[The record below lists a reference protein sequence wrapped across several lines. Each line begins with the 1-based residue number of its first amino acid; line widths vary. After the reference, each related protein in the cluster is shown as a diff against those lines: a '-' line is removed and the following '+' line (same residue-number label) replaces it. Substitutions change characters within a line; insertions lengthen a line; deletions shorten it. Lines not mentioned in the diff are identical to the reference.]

1 MPRFLTLILSFIII
15 LTNKT
20 HSQDFSTLTSQIFFN
35 ADIKKKDTTLISYF
49 ISRPD
54 LTHIKETGWTAY
66 SPTDDKGNF
75 IPFEIFSF
83 SKHPYFAS
91 NGKNGRLIVMT
102 TIESDK
108 IIGMS
113 LSLNF
118 NSAQVFD
125 TTYKNIKQLYSRYA
139 SKTIRRPNI
148 AQPFEV
154 TKYLSKDGNDFVIIT
169 KGENDNRTYVHIA
182 YNYQGYDW

>member
-1 MPRFLTLILSFIII
+1 MPRFVTLTLFFLII

-20 HSQDFSTLTSQIFFN
+20 HSQDFGTLTSQIFFN
-35 ADIKKKDTTLISYF
+35 ADIKSKDTTLISYF
-49 ISRPD
+49 TSRPE
-54 LTHIKETGWTAY
+54 LTLIKETGWTAY
-66 SPTDDKGNF
+66 SPTDDKGNL

-83 SKHPYFAS
+83 SEHPYFAS
-91 NGKNGRLIVMT
+91 SSKNGRLMVMT
-102 TIESDK
+102 TKESDK

-125 TTYKNIKQLYSRYA
+125 MTYKNIKRLYTRYA
-139 SKTIRRPNI
+139 SKTIKRPNI

-154 TKYLSKDGNDFVIIT
+154 TKYLSKDGSDFVIIT
-169 KGENDNRTYVHIA
+169 KGEDDNRPYVHIA

>member
-1 MPRFLTLILSFIII
+1 
-15 LTNKT
+15 
-20 HSQDFSTLTSQIFFN
+20 
-35 ADIKKKDTTLISYF
+35 
-49 ISRPD
+49 
-54 LTHIKETGWTAY
+54 
-66 SPTDDKGNF
+66 
-75 IPFEIFSF
+75 
-83 SKHPYFAS
+83 
-91 NGKNGRLIVMT
+91 MT

-154 TKYLSKDGNDFVIIT
+154 KKYLSKDGNDFVIIT